1 MTAAGLL
8 KALAD
13 ASCAAYAVSLD
24 QTIVFWN
31 QAAERILGYSS
42 QDVLG
47 RRCYEVMAGR
57 VAGNLTPQCL
67 KGCPSIRYLRAGLV
81 PARSQLHML
90 CASGEHKWIS
100 VTPMV
105 VAGLLKDAPLLV
117 HLLEESSEQGESE
130 AGIDAVHE
138 TLAASGADIIS
149 ERPHAPSSPPDAP
162 HLTLRELDVL
172 RLVALGWDTPRIAAE
187 LGISRHTV
195 RNHIRNLRQK
205 LRAST
210 KLEAVVIGIRSGI
223 LPIGQEST

>member
-1 MTAAGLL
+1 MTASALL
-8 KALAD
+8 TALAD

-24 QTIVFWN
+24 QAIVFWN
-31 QAAERILGYSS
+31 RAAERILGYSS
-42 QDVLG
+42 QEVIG

-57 VAGNLTPQCL
+57 VEGALTPQCA

-81 PARSQLHML
+81 PARSQLNML

-105 VAGLLKDAPLLV
+105 VAGILKDAPLLV
-117 HLLEESSEQGESE
+117 HLIEEG
-130 AGIDAVHE
+130 DADPTTDE
-138 TLAASGADIIS
+138 LRKTLAASGADIVS
-149 ERPHAPSSPPDAP
+149 DRAPAPSSPSDTP
-162 HLTLRELDVL
+162 HLTRRELDVL

-210 KLEAVVIGIRSGI
+210 KLEAVVIGIRLGI
-223 LPIGQEST
+223 LPIARQSR